1 MADRQIWVSTKGD
14 NSNSGSASDP
24 LKTIQAALSKA
35 TDGTDIM
42 VKAGTYTENL
52 RITDNNLSLI
62 SVDGNQEATIKAASQ
77 NSSTIS
83 GFGVEGVTIKGFEI
97 DGANNSN
104 AIHFGMSGK
113 GFDDPIRNLTIKDNV
128 IYSSGGDGIKVSQ
141 AYNVKVVHNSIKDSG
156 GEGIDFVA
164 VNNSQISGNNIQG
177 VDGTAGIAVKGGSS
191 NDDITN
197 NKVWDA
203 KVNGISVGGWTDS
216 KWMWPNARG
225 YEAKDLTVT
234 GNEVWDVNKS
244 AILVAGA
251 RDSYI
256 AKNYLHPDNDYDAVI
271 WLDRS
276 TANHSSPLYSEN
288 ITLSGN
294 IINRDD
300 WLRVNSGNNDGLKVS
315 GNKVGSEHASG
326 TAGAWSSAETSGDVA
341 AASGS
346 ADDEESS
353 GLVKS
358 AGDELIVYSHA
369 KDTGTDAAGAV
380 DGAVE
385 PIATATASDQADTT
399 ASAASAKWQAL
410 EEASAPVETAVIA
423 DHSHDAQTHHTAN
436 GWLL

>member
-1 MADRQIWVSTKGD
+1 MADRQIWVSPKGD

-24 LKTIQAALSKA
+24 LKTIQAALNKA
-35 TDGTDIM
+35 TNGTDVM

-52 RITDNNLSLI
+52 RIYDNNLSLI
-62 SVDGNQEATIKAASQ
+62 SADGNQEATIKAASQ
-77 NSSTIS
+77 NGSTIS

-104 AIHFGMSGK
+104 ATHFGMSGK
-113 GFDDPIRNLTIKDNV
+113 GFEDPIRNLTIKDNV
-128 IYSSGGDGIKVSQ
+128 IYGSGGDGIKVSQ

-177 VDGTAGIAVKGGSS
+177 VEGTAGIVVKGGSS

-203 KVNGISVGGWTDS
+203 DVNGISVGGWTDA

-244 AILVAGA
+244 AILVSGA

-271 WLDRS
+271 WLDKS
-276 TANHSSPLYSEN
+276 VANHSSPLYSEN

-315 GNKVGSEHASG
+315 GNKIGDEHASG

-346 ADDEESS
+346 AADEESS

-369 KDTGTDAAGAV
+369 KDAEPAAGEVAGAV
-380 DGAVE
+380 EQADTQTASD
-385 PIATATASDQADTT
+385 ATAS
-399 ASAASAKWQAL
+399 SALTKWQAL
-410 EEASAPVETAVIA
+410 EDASAPVETAVIA
-423 DHSHDAQTHHTAN
+423 DHSHDAQTQHAAD